1 MGITDNNKETNFEIL
16 PYIECHEGWRPL
28 VNIALDTI
36 EEENRNLDE
45 DNKIYPVQ
53 IKEKFGRLEIYLNH
67 YSEKLFDLIT
77 SLREESLKTC
87 EYCGTKENVGIT
99 IDGWYMT
106 ICKDCLQK
114 YIESGV
120 TLRSR
125 TRRWRRNSD
134 HKIFDVSADNIK
146 EVKIEN
152 EHETNHI

>member
-1 MGITDNNKETNFEIL
+1 MDITDNNKEINFEIL

-28 VNIALDTI
+28 VNIALNAI
-36 EEENRNLDE
+36 EEENKNLDE

-67 YSEKLFDLIT
+67 YSEKLFALIT
-77 SLREESLKTC
+77 KLREESLKTC
-87 EYCGTKENVGIT
+87 EYCGTNENVGMT
-99 IDGWYMT
+99 IDGWYMR

-114 YIESGV
+114 YIGDGTIMSSE
-120 TLRSR
+120 
-125 TRRWRRNSD
+125 RRWRQNSD
-134 HKIFDVSADNIK
+134 GKIFDVSADNIK